1 MWWVQQDDHE
11 AYEEIVR
18 LRQERGRLLQKIRGL
33 EQHQE
38 RKKLEVRGSRDTGLG
53 REQIWG
59 QDSYLAIL
67 TSSLSPLRSLRS
79 SHMCLLALPP
89 THQALSCLRAC
100 ACAVPSAWNTSPRCS
115 YSSLR
120 HLLQVFAQGHFPC
133 PPYLKL

>member
-1 MWWVQQDDHE
+1 MGWVQQDDHE

-67 TSSLSPLRSLRS
+67 TSSLSPLAHSASATCASSLFLQHTRHCPASGPLHVLFLLPGTLPPHVPIAPSVTSLRS
-79 SHMCLLALPP
+79 LLKDTFPA
-89 THQALSCLRAC
+89 
-100 ACAVPSAWNTSPRCS
+100 
-115 YSSLR
+115 
-120 HLLQVFAQGHFPC
+120 HLI
-133 PPYLKL
+133 